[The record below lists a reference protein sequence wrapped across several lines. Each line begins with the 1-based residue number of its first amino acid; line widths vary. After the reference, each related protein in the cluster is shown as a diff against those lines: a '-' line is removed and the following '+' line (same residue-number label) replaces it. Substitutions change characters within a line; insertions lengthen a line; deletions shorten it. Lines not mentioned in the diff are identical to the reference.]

1 MPTTYTRTERKVSK
15 NPASAP
21 MPSGQ
26 SEQIKQISSALL
38 ILPYAVKDV
47 AVGIDSDVKVGLN
60 DFVELAVF
68 LVPEKCVWHPDLL
81 GVCHGEVLDASIH
94 VIESQPVVVPLL
106 TERDLNTVF
115 LKSKRVG

>member
-1 MPTTYTRTERKVSK
+1 
-15 NPASAP
+15 

-26 SEQIKQISSALL
+26 SEQIKQISSAHLL

-47 AVGIDSDVKVGLN
+47 AVGIDPDVKVGLN
-60 DFVELAVF
+60 DFVKLAVF

-81 GVCHGEVLDASIH
+81 GVCHGEVLDASVH

-106 TERDLNTVF
+106 SERDLNTVL